1 MGCNTYLYTAIRRRR
16 SFVPVKTPCYSAAV
30 RLRGCVAIE
39 LFVGAIATAAVAG
52 AAIWGLSELRGAMAD
67 ENPVARAS
75 RPADRGARA
84 GRATGSADPAPAADD
99 PATAGATRLAAAAV
113 RGETLPVSS
122 VAAGE
127 RGEPAEPVDR
137 ADATA
142 RPPWSGVFLGRD
154 DESLLAPLR
163 DSPVKAVKL
172 NRGGSSL
179 SLRLDFDSG
188 GRAACKPNQ
197 VYLQSQPRREIAA
210 YRINRLLGLSSVAP
224 SLGRRF
230 RVTDLADSFRPD
242 ARRDRTRFVAE
253 VVPERDDGDAV
264 LGELT
269 WWVPDLQPGTIE
281 GFEIDSTEGVV
292 TWKRYLTVGND
303 ISPAS
308 LPVAA
313 QISELV
319 LFDFLINNSDRWSGG
334 NIKSSGGRSL
344 VFLDNTLSFG
354 GDPNGHTR
362 ARTYLYRSQKFS
374 RRLIERLRQ
383 LGEEEL
389 REALTRDIDPFPLL
403 LEKYEIRAL
412 LKRRDYALRYVDDL
426 IQQHGDG
433 AVLAFP

>member
-1 MGCNTYLYTAIRRRR
+1 
-16 SFVPVKTPCYSAAV
+16 V

-52 AAIWGLSELRGAMAD
+52 AAIWCLSELRGAMAD

-84 GRATGSADPAPAADD
+84 GRAIRSAEAAPAADD
-99 PATAGATRLAAAAV
+99 PGPAGGTRLAAASV
-113 RGETLPVSS
+113 RGEILPVSS
-122 VAAGE
+122 EAAGG
-127 RGEPAEPVDR
+127 GEGGHRAEDGP
-137 ADATA
+137 
-142 RPPWSGVFLGRD
+142 RPPWSGAFLGRD
-154 DESLLAPLR
+154 DESLLAPMR

-188 GRAACKPNQ
+188 ARAACKPNQ

-230 RVTDLADSFRPD
+230 RVTELADSFRPD

-269 WWVPDLQPGTIE
+269 WWVPDLEPGTIE

-292 TWKRYLTVGND
+292 TWKRYLSVGND

-308 LPVAA
+308 MPVAA

-383 LGEEEL
+383 LGEDEL

-412 LKRRDYALRYVDDL
+412 LKRRDYALHYVDDL
-426 IQQHGDG
+426 IQQHGDE